1 MAQMMHS
8 CDDNR
13 HIMKKKEDINSV
25 RLEKIEFLRVFG
37 SLCVV
42 LFHSLLYWAVLFPL
56 EDAIE
61 VIL

>member
-1 MAQMMHS
+1 MAQVIHP
-8 CDDNR
+8 CDNGR
-13 HIMKKKEDINSV
+13 SVMNKEEEAYSV
-25 RLEKIEFLRVFG
+25 SLEKINVLRVFG